1 VCGAGG
7 PSMSGAP
14 SGDAVRAPA
23 RSPERPTMSVGG
35 REPVR
40 SRPALPLAFFTAIP
54 VNTGMSQT
62 ERNASG
68 RDEGSVPSAA
78 HHHHADLWSQLAVL
92 EATLVNAVAAGHDH
106 EQPRRTLV
114 EFLRGDVFA
123 HLQTEE
129 MVLYNAARGAGAHA
143 LVAALELDHK
153 SLLSLVEHIDQA
165 ATGLDAALS
174 ARALVML
181 FVLRM
186 EKEETVLIPTLRE
199 AGVDVS
205 VLITGRPEMLGGN
218 HVA

>member
-1 VCGAGG
+1 MNQTEENGPSDPRGAG
-7 PSMSGAP
+7 
-14 SGDAVRAPA
+14 
-23 RSPERPTMSVGG
+23 
-35 REPVR
+35 PV
-40 SRPALPLAFFTAIP
+40 PW
-54 VNTGMSQT
+54 
-62 ERNASG
+62 
-68 RDEGSVPSAA
+68 AA
-78 HHHHADLWSQLAVL
+78 HHHHAELWSELAQR
-92 EATLVNAVAAGHDH
+92 EAALVNAVAAGEDY
-106 EQPRRTLV
+106 EPARRALV

-129 MVLYNAARGAGAHA
+129 TVLYNAARGVGAHA

-186 EKEETVLIPTLRE
+186 EKEESVLLPTLSE

-205 VLITGRPEMLGGN
+205 ILIAGRAEMLGTDRD
-218 HVA
+218 

>member
-1 VCGAGG
+1 
-7 PSMSGAP
+7 MSHTEP
-14 SGDAVRAPA
+14 DTSNSRDD
-23 RSPERPTMSVGG
+23 SSV
-35 REPVR
+35 
-40 SRPALPLAFFTAIP
+40 S
-54 VNTGMSQT
+54 
-62 ERNASG
+62 
-68 RDEGSVPSAA
+68 SAA
-78 HHHHADLWSQLAVL
+78 HHHHAELWSQLAAR
-92 EATLVNAVAAGHDH
+92 EAALVNAVAAGHDH
-106 EQPRRTLV
+106 EEQRRALV

-129 MVLYNAARGAGAHA
+129 MVLYNAARGVGAHA

-186 EKEETVLIPTLRE
+186 EKEETVLIPALAE

-205 VLITGRPEMLGGN
+205 TLIAGRPEMLGEID
-218 HVA
+218 VD

>member
-1 VCGAGG
+1 MGEG
-7 PSMSGAP
+7 
-14 SGDAVRAPA
+14 R
-23 RSPERPTMSVGG
+23 
-35 REPVR
+35 REPGR
-40 SRPALPLAFFTAIP
+40 RDTLPLAFFTAIP
-54 VNTGMSQT
+54 VNNVMSHT
-62 ERNASG
+62 EPDTSNS
-68 RDEGSVPSAA
+68 RDDSSVSSAA
-78 HHHHADLWSQLAVL
+78 HHHHAELWSQLAAR
-92 EATLVNAVAAGHDH
+92 EAALVNAVAAGHDH
-106 EQPRRTLV
+106 EEQRRALV

-129 MVLYNAARGAGAHA
+129 MVLYNAARGVGAHA

-186 EKEETVLIPTLRE
+186 EKEETVLIPALAE

-205 VLITGRPEMLGGN
+205 TLIAGRPEMLGEID
-218 HVA
+218 VD